1 MLGAFLKRGLGLTTF
16 TLDTNCLIAIDED
29 RPEAIPVR
37 ALADAAAVGSVGVA
51 IVAISASEKQ
61 QGGGVIQNFG
71 DFRMRLSRLGL
82 GHLEILP
89 PLAYSDIMFLDW
101 SLWSDTNSEALERSI
116 HQILFPQIELS
127 WQGYCRANDLDPRT
141 IPTIGKWRN
150 CKCDVLAIW
159 SHIHSNRDVF
169 VTTDSNFHSATKK
182 QALIALGANRI
193 ELPSSAASLL

>member
-71 DFRMRLSRLGL
+71 DFRIAYPALG
-82 GHLEILP
+82 
-89 PLAYSDIMFLDW
+89 SDIWKSFPRWLTRILRFW
-101 SLWSDTNSEALERSI
+101 TGIFGPTRIARRSN
-116 HQILFPQIELS
+116 
-127 WQGYCRANDLDPRT
+127 G
-141 IPTIGKWRN
+141 
-150 CKCDVLAIW
+150 
-159 SHIHSNRDVF
+159 VF
-169 VTTDSNFHSATKK
+169 IRYYFRK
-182 QALIALGANRI
+182 
-193 ELPSSAASLL
+193 